1 MMQLL
6 EDIQDSYSLPVQGS
20 VELIAGGAGQNCT
33 YLCEQWGKGCQ
44 EDLGLLINTYKTLQS
59 VFAERCN
66 GKCSQLLHCRQGAM
80 KLNISFTFHGQQQN
94 HFSVATL

>member
-44 EDLGLLINTYKTLQS
+44 EDLGLLINTYKTL
-59 VFAERCN
+59 
-66 GKCSQLLHCRQGAM
+66 
-80 KLNISFTFHGQQQN
+80 
-94 HFSVATL
+94 